1 MYATHNLMEQTQ
13 TTTQTPSSPTAAPA
27 SAADPQGT
35 AGSSAWPADAGT
47 PSGGDERAL
56 LLDELDE
63 ALTRIRRVLLR
74 PGYRQRLLAGLPQ
87 DVPLGVLRLLRVVQ
101 RASEQP
107 SIGAVADVLTVDPST
122 ASRMVDR
129 AVERGELERRTCV
142 DDARRTRLHL
152 TPAGQALLDT
162 ATRRRRELL
171 AEVTSDWSPD
181 DLDDLVVHL
190 ERLQAG
196 FDELEGS
203 A

>member
-1 MYATHNLMEQTQ
+1 MEP
-13 TTTQTPSSPTAAPA
+13 TTTQTTRTQRPSVAGPA
-27 SAADPQGT
+27 SAPTTDVAGT
-35 AGSSAWPADAGT
+35 DGSSSGPAAAGV
-47 PSGGDERAL
+47 PRGGDERAL

-101 RASEQP
+101 RASDPP

-162 ATRRRRELL
+162 ATHRRRELL
-171 AEVTSDWSPD
+171 AEVTSDWAPD
-181 DLDDLVVHL
+181 DLDDLVGHL